1 MEDIIERGFTRLVE
15 VINTQDISIGAYTE
29 EIRGKDADLL
39 YRMGQQVKPVIEKI
53 GLEML
58 EKGKKD
64 NKGEIYDPQ
73 HYQKKMILLG
83 KSSDPVPF
91 RPDNMA
97 KKVSDQF
104 CMVGE
109 DGKFYEIMY
118 SGDDLIIDS
127 YLAEI
132 TPRQVIDLYGYD
144 AIFMLYKAMVQYLE
158 NQEELVE
165 ALKRTLSFIS
175 PKTE

>member
-1 MEDIIERGFTRLVE
+1 
-15 VINTQDISIGAYTE
+15 
-29 EIRGKDADLL
+29 
-39 YRMGQQVKPVIEKI
+39 
-53 GLEML
+53 
-58 EKGKKD
+58 
-64 NKGEIYDPQ
+64 
-73 HYQKKMILLG
+73 MILLG
-83 KSSDPVPF
+83 KSNDPAPF

-97 KKVSDQF
+97 KKVTDQF
-104 CMVGE
+104 CTVGE

-144 AIFMLYKAMVQYLE
+144 AMFMLYKAMVQYLE

-165 ALKRTLSFIS
+165 ALKRTLSYIS
-175 PKTE
+175 SRTE

>member
-15 VINTQDISIGAYTE
+15 VINTLDTSIDAYSD

-39 YRMGQQVKPVIEKI
+39 YRMGQQVIPVIEKI

-64 NKGEIYDPQ
+64 NKGEIYDPC

-83 KSSDPVPF
+83 KSSDPAPF
-91 RPDNMA
+91 RPDNMV
-97 KKVSDQF
+97 KKVTDQF
-104 CMVGE
+104 CTVGE

-144 AIFMLYKAMVQYLE
+144 AMFMLYKAMAQYLE

-165 ALKRTLSFIS
+165 ALRRTLSFIS
-175 PKTE
+175 SGTE